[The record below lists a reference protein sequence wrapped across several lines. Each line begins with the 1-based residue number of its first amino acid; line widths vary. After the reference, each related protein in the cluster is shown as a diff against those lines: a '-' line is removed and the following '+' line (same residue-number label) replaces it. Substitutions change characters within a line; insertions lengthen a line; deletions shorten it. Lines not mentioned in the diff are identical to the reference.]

1 MSESSTTSSRSDVAV
16 QLRGVSKSYGN
27 RQALDGVD
35 LTVALG
41 EVHALVGLNGAGKTT
56 LLRVL
61 LGIVRQESG
70 SVRIHGREVGTM
82 AAANWMGVGHLIETP
97 LAYPE
102 LTVRQNL
109 EAAALLS
116 GVPRREAPRAV
127 EVIIDELNLGAW
139 ATKRTRTLSLGN
151 RQRVGLAAALVAPV
165 QLAVLDEPAN
175 SLDPAGVVLV
185 RDALRR
191 RAQQG
196 AAVLV
201 SSHHLDEVAR
211 IATHITAIN
220 DGKVV
225 GELDPKGVD
234 LERQFFGLITANAQE
249 SVTL

>member
-1 MSESSTTSSRSDVAV
+1 MSERSTTSPRSDVAV
-16 QLRGVSKSYGN
+16 QLRAVGKSYGD
-27 RQALDGVD
+27 RQALHRVD
-35 LTVALG
+35 LVVAPG

-61 LGIVRQESG
+61 LGMVRQDSG
-70 SVRIHGREVGTM
+70 SVRIHGREVTDM
-82 AAANWMGVGHLIETP
+82 TAADWMGVGHLIETP

-109 EAAALLS
+109 EAAAILS
-116 GVPRREAPRAV
+116 GVPRRHATAAIDS
-127 EVIIDELNLGAW
+127 IIDELNLGAW

-220 DGKVV
+220 DGHVV
-225 GELDPKGVD
+225 GVLDPKGVD
-234 LERQFFGLITANAQE
+234 LERQFFALVAADAQE
-249 SVTL
+249 RETP